1 MIGGEAVGNDLVSVG
16 VVHCFPQG
24 LRAFVCRFETQVIA
38 SDADRASRRR
48 RGIVPHAGIA
58 VHVPV
63 LHHGD
68 RRFIGL
74 SQLDKLPVAVKISE
88 IVSAADEI
96 EQIGRSGGISAPA
109 QADPYAADG
118 VLKRRAVGQSDGYER
133 KKRRQYQQHGG
144 GFFNSRF
151 YHIKTPLTSNI
162 HKWYYRTIVLLFDY
176 SIIIAKPEPVFKSNL
191 YDDHCLKE

>member
-1 MIGGEAVGNDLVSVG
+1 MLGVSVATVSRALRDSPSISKQRRVEIDAVYAVGTRRRV
-16 VVHCFPQG
+16 
-24 LRAFVCRFETQVIA
+24 
-38 SDADRASRRR
+38 ADR
-48 RGIVPHAGIA
+48 
-58 VHVPV
+58 
-63 LHHGD
+63 
-68 RRFIGL
+68 
-74 SQLDKLPVAVKISE
+74 KE
-88 IVSAADEI
+88 T
-96 EQIGRSGGISAPA
+96 APA